1 MTAISPKLV
10 TSAMGV
16 AVGNKVTFEAVSMT
30 GDSGVVVG
38 GAASAVKMGMRIVG
52 DIHGFLRFPFADPE
66 TLEGALTPNDL
77 ATAQIKLTQGGADGV
92 LALICEEVY
101 GI

>member
-1 MTAISPKLV
+1 MT
-10 TSAMGV
+10 TSGVINHAMGT
-16 AVGNKVTFEAVSMT
+16 AVGNKVTIYGNTLTEGATST
-30 GDSGVVVG
+30 VVY
-38 GAASAVKMGMRIVG
+38 SALSAKQFGMRVIG

-92 LALICEEVY
+92 LALLCEEVFGY
-101 GI
+101 